1 MRLTFPK
8 RPCPVS
14 TTTAAGLDFS
24 QTCVP
29 RLHHRFS
36 SIVSAATPR
45 SSLPLRL
52 DRLCRAPSLSL
63 LRPIFI
69 HSLPWPRSRSTSMVL
84 VGLGDWLLESRS
96 KTYMFK
102 YDTVHGQWKHNE
114 IKVKDSK
121 TLLFGKKEVTVF
133 GIRNPE
139 EIPWGETGADFV
151 VESTGVFTDKDK
163 AATHLKVVDDTICQV
178 AL

>member
-14 TTTAAGLDFS
+14 TVAAAGLDFS

-29 RLHHRFS
+29 RLHHRIS
-36 SIVSAATPR
+36 SIISAATPR
-45 SSLPLRL
+45 SSLPLPKIKIDINVTL
-52 DRLCRAPSLSL
+52 QSEDVELVVVNDP
-63 LRPIFI
+63 FI
-69 HSLPWPRSRSTSMVL
+69 TTDYM
-84 VGLGDWLLESRS
+84 
-96 KTYMFK
+96 TYMFK
-102 YDTVHGQWKHNE
+102 YDTVHGKWKHNE

-121 TLLFGKKEVTVF
+121 TLLFGEKEVTVF

-139 EIPWGETGADFV
+139 EIPWGETGANFV
-151 VESTGVFTDKDK
+151 VKSTGVFTDKDK
-163 AATHLKVVDDTICQV
+163 AAAHLKVVDDTICQV